1 MPDYMYLLES
11 RLLPEQRAVVLRIQE
26 LAREVG
32 LNVYLS
38 GGAVRDLI
46 SGMPIRDLDFTVEG
60 NPARMARELEKGGA
74 RVVTED
80 DKQRHLEIVFAG
92 DVDGSLEA
100 ARDEHYAS
108 PGSKAEIRWATIADD
123 LHRRDFSI
131 NAVAISLNAASR
143 GLVLDPM
150 NGLADLERHEV
161 RVLSMHW
168 FTNQPTRMLRALLY
182 CARLGFKLE
191 QRTEEWLDLAI
202 SRKMQEQMD
211 ARQVGDVVRQFG
223 RESNPVAIIKAWDA
237 RDFLGA
243 LYPGLAKRKPN
254 VEDFARLMRAREAM
268 WASGI
273 RPRLSAPTIHYLLK
287 RLPEREQSAAMRHWG
302 FSAAEIAAIES
313 LPDEADKVQKLLKS
327 KKMEAPELAYA
338 LLAQTPTHV
347 MAFIASEYTS
357 SRASTQIRNY
367 LAKWRPLRVSPPDAE
382 LAAMGMERGP
392 KFDEIIEKFFVAQ
405 LRGKGRDPEERTK
418 LLRKLSGIK
427 EPPPKKTEKGKA
439 EKVHGKGKQDGKGVR
454 GSGQGADIGSQAKGV
469 PPGQP
474 GKTSRTW
481 GKPKPPALP
490 APPAETKA
498 VPSRGNRQNKTRTLK
513 TKTSGKKRR

>member
-11 RLLPEQRAVVLRIQE
+11 RLLPEQRAVVVRIQE
-26 LAREVG
+26 LSQETG

-60 NPARMARELEKGGA
+60 NPARMTRELEKGGA
-74 RVVTED
+74 RVVSED
-80 DKQRHLEIVFAG
+80 DKHRHVEFVFAG

-108 PGSKAEIRWATIADD
+108 PGSKPEIRWATIADD

-131 NAVAISLNAASR
+131 NAVAISLNPASR

-161 RVLSMHW
+161 RALSMHW

-191 QRTEEWLDLAI
+191 LRTEEWLELAI
-202 SRKMQEQMD
+202 SRKMQEQMEP
-211 ARQVGDVVRQFG
+211 RQVGDVVRQFG

-243 LYPGLAKRKPN
+243 LYPGLARRKPN
-254 VEDFARLMRAREAM
+254 LEDFARLMRAREAM

-273 RPRLSAPTIHYLLK
+273 RPRLSAPAIHYLLK
-287 RLPEREQSAAMRHWG
+287 RLPAREQSAAMRQWG
-302 FSAAEIAAIES
+302 FSAAEVAAIEN
-313 LPDEADKVQKLLKS
+313 LPEEADKVQRQLKS

-338 LLAQTPTHV
+338 LLAQTPAHV
-347 MAFIASEYTS
+347 TAFIASEYTS

-367 LAKWRPLRVSPPDAE
+367 LAKWRPLRMSSPEAE

-392 KFDEIIEKFFVAQ
+392 KFVEVIEKFFVAQ

-418 LLRKLSGIK
+418 LLRKISGIK

-439 EKVHGKGKQDGKGVR
+439 EKVHGKAKQEDKSAR
-454 GSGQGADIGSQAKGV
+454 GAGRE
-469 PPGQP
+469 P

-481 GKPKPPALP
+481 GRPKTPA
-490 APPAETKA
+490 APTPEA
-498 VPSRGNRQNKTRTLK
+498 K
-513 TKTSGKKRR
+513 TKIAHPERERAKHGRSARAGTKNRASGTKRRK